1 MADDRVLAEMPL
13 LIADLYEAAGAARAR
28 GERIAARAGQTQARW
43 QVLSVLSQGDWS
55 VAQAARRLGV
65 ARQGVQR
72 LVNEL
77 ELAGLVRYE
86 PNPRHLRSPLVRL
99 SDDGHAVLA
108 QITGAARGWH
118 RTAAEQLSLADVL
131 TTRAILRRLIA
142 AARYLPVRDPGAALE
157 NEDHRRKK
165 RGGRPPRGI
174 APTPRSSASS
184 TTVAARRLRA
194 DGAGRGGVDR

>member
-77 ELAGLVRYE
+77 ERAGLVRYE

-118 RTAAEQLSLADVL
+118 RTAAEQITQTLAGEPGW
-131 TTRAILRRLIA
+131 
-142 AARYLPVRDPGAALE
+142 ARVDTDQVRAALHDLE
-157 NEDHRRKK
+157 Q
-165 RGGRPPRGI
+165 GGEI
-174 APTPRSSASS
+174 
-184 TTVAARRLRA
+184 TVQRDATGDRYQLL
-194 DGAGRGGVDR
+194 DTGGG